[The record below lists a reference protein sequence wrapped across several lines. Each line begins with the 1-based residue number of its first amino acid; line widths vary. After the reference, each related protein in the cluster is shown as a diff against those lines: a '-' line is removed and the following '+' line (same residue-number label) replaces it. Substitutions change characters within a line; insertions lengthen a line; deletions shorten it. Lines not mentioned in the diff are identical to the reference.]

1 MQVQAASWVWAFF
14 YRLLLFLLIWS
25 SSILH
30 NQVTGEDSYVLQQ
43 DGSSNKQSSPW
54 EKLSTATNSGT
65 AARTLLSPTTHNHA
79 RKDDH
84 DVSLEGVQIMGT
96 STPNHYPAPLS
107 SPTLEHGR
115 RLQGDGSRTACFC
128 HKFSAVGNLNDNCL
142 RERLCFKQD
151 VCGGSSYT
159 VLKQFNYSEDCTNS
173 NGE

>member
-1 MQVQAASWVWAFF
+1 MHVQAASWVGALVN
-14 YRLLLFLLIWS
+14 RLLLFLLIRS
-25 SSILH
+25 SSVLH
-30 NQVTGEDSYVLQQ
+30 NRVTGEDGYVSQQ
-43 DGSSNKQSSPW
+43 VGSSNKRSSPW
-54 EKLSTATNSGT
+54 EELSIANNSGT
-65 AARTLLSPTTHNHA
+65 AARNLLSPITHNHA

-96 STPNHYPAPLS
+96 IAPNHYPAPLS